1 MQGPTTKS
9 YASFLDLGFEDKM
22 SQLMSGDF
30 AVLCQGFRDI
40 FLHASLFTDAFQA
53 RAVEASNY
61 SPQIPNLISYSHST
75 VKIWIEELK
84 RWVVFDPWL
93 AIMVTMEGGP
103 IGSQELQRYFGQGK
117 IKKTFCS

>member
-1 MQGPTTKS
+1 
-9 YASFLDLGFEDKM
+9 M

-30 AVLCQGFRDI
+30 VVLCQGFRDI

-53 RAVEASNY
+53 RAVEAYNY

-93 AIMVTMEGGP
+93 AIMVTMEGG
-103 IGSQELQRYFGQGK
+103 Q
-117 IKKTFCS
+117 